1 MRVTTRENWPQENAF
16 AYVIIPHDEEKRVAV
31 EEIGPIKIAT
41 GVVLPH
47 PDDEN
52 KCIFNILEKANL
64 KYVPNF
70 ALKALLKKEVLGK
83 FSVMVVNFKK
93 SDTYAA
99 LQTK

>member
-16 AYVIIPHDEEKRVAV
+16 AYVMIPFDEEKRVAV

-41 GVVLPH
+41 GVVLPN

-52 KCIFNILEKANL
+52 KCIFNILEKASL
-64 KYVPNF
+64 KYMPNF
-70 ALKALLKKEVLGK
+70 ALKALLKSQVLGK
-83 FSVMVVNFKK
+83 FNVMTANFKK

-99 LQTK
+99 MQTK